1 MKYIKLFEN
10 FADGDNKYPSS
21 ITVKPTDEF
30 ERRLKDIKNSEGKP
44 SFFIPKSN
52 PFPLGSEFTLKR
64 NGDRFNL
71 VKVATTP
78 YERTKNEL
86 DGKSFVGKQDDH
98 WLSYDPK
105 NSEIYVHTSRIFG
118 TDFKTLH
125 LTNLQKSL
133 VQDIQDFKDRNEI
146 TNIDRRYSTTPN
158 ASGLAIRKDYRDVGL
173 IWIGGYHCKF
183 EKGFEVGM
191 KDHLGYFE
199 ITKVEI

>member
-1 MKYIKLFEN
+1 MKYLKIFEN
-10 FADGDNKYPSS
+10 FTDGDNKYPSS
-21 ITVKPTDEF
+21 ITVKPTAEF
-30 ERRLKDIKNSEGKP
+30 ERKLKDIKNSEGKP

-52 PFPLGSEFTLKR
+52 PFTLGSEFTLKR

-118 TDFKTLH
+118 TEFNFDDK
-125 LTNLQKSL
+125 
-133 VQDIQDFKDRNEI
+133 NEI
-146 TNIDRRYSTTPN
+146 TNIDRRYSTE
-158 ASGLAIRKDYRDVGL
+158 DYRDVGL

-191 KDHLGYFE
+191 KDHRGYFE
-199 ITKVEI
+199 ITSIKN